1 MNDIVDFINKENIG
15 IAVGDAIIFILLYAD
30 DIMLLADNESD
41 LQQMVSDLQMF
52 CNQSKMV
59 VNTP

>member
-30 DIMLLADNESD
+30 DIILLADNESD
-41 LQQMVSDLQMF
+41 LQQMVSGLQIF